1 MASKPVVIEEVHVV
15 EANQLLKN
23 ANNLLEPSTIS
34 TDKVELIELPQDSK
48 LLTGFRFIDLSILSD
63 VWHLLAYPNSST
75 ADTLKLHDIKDE
87 IKRTGEIYAS

>member
-23 ANNLLEPSTIS
+23 ANNLLELSTIS

-63 VWHLLAYPNSST
+63 V
-75 ADTLKLHDIKDE
+75 
-87 IKRTGEIYAS
+87 

>member
-48 LLTGFRFIDLSILSD
+48 LPTGFGFIDLSILSD
-63 VWHLLAYPNSST
+63 V
-75 ADTLKLHDIKDE
+75 
-87 IKRTGEIYAS
+87 